1 MIAYGIIT
9 IVVGMALCVLSVCLY
24 AGDIELLHSYHREN
38 VKEEDRKA
46 LGISTGLSLLVGGL
60 GTTTSGLLALIF
72 RENINSYIVLAILFG
87 SLFVSIVLLFIF
99 IKKYNGKIIS

>member
-1 MIAYGIIT
+1 MIAYGIIVL
-9 IVVGMALCVLSVCLY
+9 IVVIILCVLSVCLCFWK
-24 AGDIELLHSYHREN
+24 IWLLHSYHREN

-60 GTTTSGLLALIF
+60 GALLSGLLTLIF
-72 RENINSYIVLAILFG
+72 RENINSYLVLAILFG
-87 SLFVSIVLLFIF
+87 SLLISIVLLFIF

>member
-9 IVVGMALCVLSVCLY
+9 IVVGMVLCVLSVCLY
-24 AGDIELLHSYHREN
+24 NGNIELLHSYHREN

-46 LGISTGLSLLVGGL
+46 LGISTGLSLLVAGL
-60 GTTTSGLLALIF
+60 GTLLSGLSALLF
-72 RENINSYIVLAILFG
+72 RENINSYIVLSILFG
-87 SLFVSIVLLFIF
+87 SLFLSIVLLFIF

>member
-1 MIAYGIIT
+1 MIAYGIIL
-9 IVVGMALCVLSVCLY
+9 IVVGIVLCILSVCLY
-24 AGDIELLHSYHREN
+24 TGDIELLHSYHREN

-60 GTTTSGLLALIF
+60 GAILSGLLALIF

-87 SLFVSIVLLFIF
+87 SLLISIVLLFIF

>member
-9 IVVGMALCVLSVCLY
+9 IVVGMVLCVLSVCLY
-24 AGDIELLHSYHREN
+24 SGNIELLHSYHREN
-38 VKEEDRKA
+38 VKEEDKKA
-46 LGISTGLSLLVGGL
+46 LGISTGLSLLVAGL
-60 GTTTSGLLALIF
+60 GTLLSGLLALLF

-87 SLFVSIVLLFIF
+87 SLFLSIVLLFIF